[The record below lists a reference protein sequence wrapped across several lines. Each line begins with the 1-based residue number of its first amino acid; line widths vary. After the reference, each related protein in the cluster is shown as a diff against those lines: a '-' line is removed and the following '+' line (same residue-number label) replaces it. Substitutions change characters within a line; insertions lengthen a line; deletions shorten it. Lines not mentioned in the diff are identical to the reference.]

1 MGSWLKFIEQY
12 RHLSLLVA
20 VLLAQLFL
28 LAFQIRGEND
38 VRLVRVWAVALVT
51 PLERTVH
58 SIGNGMT
65 TLWENYVAVLQAR
78 QESRRLEAEL
88 EQARL
93 RVQELE
99 AQSADVERLAT
110 LLELKQSSY
119 GQAGA
124 LVAEVIG
131 ASAAPSA
138 RSLFL
143 NRGRDAGLEPNRVV
157 VTPEGVV
164 GRLLTVFSEASQVL
178 LLTDTRSGVGAM
190 TADSRILGVLK
201 GTGASTCRL
210 EYVPND
216 EPIAPG
222 TELITSGQDQVYP
235 RGLPLGRVMSARPG
249 DFFQEVIVQPR
260 ARLTRLDYVFVLLR
274 SAEIVGREAR
284 GPEVPASSR

>member
-28 LAFQIRGEND
+28 LAFQIRGDND

-51 PLERTVH
+51 PLERAVH
-58 SIGNGMT
+58 SLGNGMS
-65 TLWENYVAVLQAR
+65 TLWQNYVAVLQVR

-138 RSLFL
+138 RSFFL

-164 GRLLTVFSEASQVL
+164 GKLLTVFSEVSQVL
-178 LLTDTRSGVGAM
+178 LLTDTRSRVGAM

-201 GTGASTCRL
+201 GTGGSTCRL

-216 EPIAPG
+216 EPISPG

-249 DFFQEVIVQPR
+249 DFFQEVTVQPR

-284 GPEVPASSR
+284 GPEAPASSR